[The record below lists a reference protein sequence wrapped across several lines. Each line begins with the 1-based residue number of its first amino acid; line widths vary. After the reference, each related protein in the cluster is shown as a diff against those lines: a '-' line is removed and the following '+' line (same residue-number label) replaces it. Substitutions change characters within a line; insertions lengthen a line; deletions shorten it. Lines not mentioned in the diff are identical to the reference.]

1 MEMSRLVQNNPE
13 KEEINLYSYLSI
25 LVSYRRFIFLNLVG
39 VCLIV
44 AVISLL
50 LPRWYRATTVI
61 LPPGGEALSS
71 GMASSLMGTAS
82 GLATSLPL
90 PFMATPSDIFAA
102 ILKSR
107 TVGEAVV
114 KRENLMEIYKT
125 ESLEKTLR
133 ELFSRV
139 SIHVTPEG
147 MISLSYEDK
156 DRNRAAEVA
165 NRFVM
170 ELDRINQETSA
181 SQAKSARIF
190 IEERLTQ
197 TQKEL
202 TQAEENLRE
211 FKEENKTILL
221 NDQMEA
227 AIEKAAGLKAQLVS
241 SEIDLNVLSKTMSS
255 SHPQIKSLRTRIN
268 EIKKQLEILELG
280 NQKEN
285 SEEKTVLDVPFAEVP
300 ALSLKLARLVREVKI
315 QEGVFELLTQQ
326 YEQYKIQETKDT
338 PTIQVLDKAV
348 PPEKRA
354 RPKRALLVGLSGIL
368 SIFASLVFIFGLEYF
383 KRSKQKNPQAVE
395 RLESLL
401 GAWRKDVEDLKNKL
415 SFRQK
420 KDLP

>member
-1 MEMSRLVQNNPE
+1 MENRDLESE
-13 KEEINLYSYLSI
+13 KVNIYSYLNI
-25 LVSYRRFIFLNLVG
+25 LVGYRRFIFLNLVG

-44 AVISLL
+44 AIFSLL
-50 LPRWYRATTVI
+50 LPNWYCATTTI
-61 LPPGGEALSS
+61 LPPRVETLSL
-71 GMASSLMGTAS
+71 GMASPLMGTAS
-82 GLATSLPL
+82 GLATSFSL
-90 PFMATPSDIFAA
+90 PFMATPSDVYAS

-114 KRENLMEIYKT
+114 KKEKLMETYET
-125 ESLEKTLR
+125 ESLEKALR

-139 SIHVTPEG
+139 SIQVTPEG

-156 DRNRAAEVA
+156 DRVRAAKVA
-165 NRFVM
+165 NRFAE
-170 ELDRINQETSA
+170 ELDRINQETSV
-181 SQAKSARIF
+181 SQAKSARMF

-197 TQKEL
+197 TQREL
-202 TQAEENLRE
+202 TQAEDNLRRFQE
-211 FKEENKTILL
+211 KNKAILL
-221 NDQMEA
+221 DDQMKT
-227 AIEKAAGLKAQLVS
+227 AIEKAADLKAQLVL

-255 SHPQIKSLRTRIN
+255 SHPQIKSLRSRIN

-280 NQKEN
+280 NQEEN
-285 SEEKTVLDVPFAEVP
+285 PEEKTVLDVPFAEVP

-326 YEQYKIQETKDT
+326 YEQHKIQETKDT

-354 RPKRALLVGLSGIL
+354 RPKRALLVGISGIL
-368 SIFASLVFIFGLEYF
+368 SIFASLVFVFGLEYF

-401 GAWRKDVEDLKNKL
+401 GAWRKDIEDLKKKI
-415 SFRQK
+415 SFKRG
-420 KDLP
+420 KDSS